1 MPSLDAERTP
11 LLSPAVADAARR
23 ARLPGAA
30 EDAPEGDTALGR
42 VEQAAELLLAG
53 LGRLVRE
60 LRDSVGLLLIAL
72 ALAAAAVVAPARV
85 VRAATE
91 RRNLDATVGGAAEP
105 QSPQAPR
112 IVPMPPGHARGVS
125 LWAQNGAVRLHVRV
139 FAPEVTAVRKDALHL
154 RDGDV
159 SSSFLE
165 ALRLAARS
173 GDAVLLIPPTGG
185 AVETFAW
192 CDSISA
198 LTAAGMFVACIDLRG
213 QGRSA
218 APPGRYSMP
227 MLAADAAAAVQR
239 CCGGAPMHVVGW
251 SLGAGVG
258 LQLALDRPELARSL
272 CMFGFTAAFH
282 GGEPSSAAKACKA
295 VVASPRLVAALG
307 VSGHGMLL
315 AMMMAFRAGGPR
327 ERAEARRAIHAANSI
342 HGCAVRDQS
351 TAACSDSAASSQVHV
366 HRERLA
372 AI

>member
-11 LLSPAVADAARR
+11 LLPPIAADAARR
-23 ARLPGAA
+23 SRLPVAA
-30 EDAPEGDTALGR
+30 EDAPEGNAAMGH
-42 VEQAAELLLAG
+42 VEQAAELMLAG
-53 LGRLVRE
+53 LARLVRE
-60 LRDSVGLLLIAL
+60 LRDGVGLLLIAL

-85 VRAATE
+85 VRAATA
-91 RRNLDATVGGAAEP
+91 RRVLDVTAGAAEA
-105 QSPQAPR
+105 QSQQAPPPR

-139 FAPEVTAVRKDALHL
+139 FAPDEVTSGRKEPQL

-192 CDSISA
+192 SDSIAA

-227 MLAADAAAAVQR
+227 MLAADAATAVQR
-239 CCGGAPMHVVGW
+239 CCGGAPVHVVGW

-258 LQLALDRPELARSL
+258 LQLALDRPELVRSL

-282 GGEPSSAAKACKA
+282 GGEPSAAAKACKA

-307 VSGHGMLL
+307 VIGHGMLL

-327 ERAEARRAIHAANSI
+327 ERAEARRAIHAANSL
-342 HGCAVRDQS
+342 HGCVLRDRDRN
-351 TAACSDSAASSQVHV
+351 TLCRLSSITGT
-366 HRERLA
+366 RPP
-372 AI
+372 

>member
-11 LLSPAVADAARR
+11 LLSAAVADTARR
-23 ARLPGAA
+23 GRHGLPGAA
-30 EDAPEGDTALGR
+30 ENAPEGDALGR
-42 VEQAAELLLAG
+42 VEQAAELLLSG

-60 LRDSVGLLLIAL
+60 LRDGVGLLLIAL
-72 ALAAAAVVAPARV
+72 ALAAAAVAAPARV
-85 VRAATE
+85 VRAATA
-91 RRNLDATVGGAAEP
+91 RRILDATAGAAEP
-105 QSPQAPR
+105 QSQQPPPPR
-112 IVPMPPGHARGVS
+112 IVPVPPGHARGVS

-139 FAPEVTAVRKDALHL
+139 FAPEATSGRKEPQLN
-154 RDGDV
+154 DGDV

-173 GDAVLLIPPTGG
+173 EDAVLLIPPTGG

-192 CDSISA
+192 SDSIAA

-218 APPGRYSMP
+218 APPGRYNMP
-227 MLAADAAAAVQR
+227 MLAADAAAVVQR

-258 LQLALDRPELARSL
+258 LQLALDRPELVRSL

-307 VSGHGMLL
+307 VNGHGMLL
-315 AMMMAFRAGGPR
+315 AVLMAFRAGGPR
-327 ERAEARRAIHAANSI
+327 ERAEARRAIHAANSTN
-342 HGCAVRDQS
+342 GCVVRDQC
-351 TAACSDSAASSQVHV
+351 TAACSAD
-366 HRERLA
+366 
-372 AI
+372 